1 YKALDR
7 LQSLEILRYTQ
18 DDKKESRE
26 QNRVVILNEVK
37 NLAGCKALDRLQD
50 LEILRY
56 TQDDKKES
64 REQNRVVI
72 LNEVKNLA
80 GCKP

>member
-1 YKALDR
+1 MIISQFK
-7 LQSLEILRYTQ
+7 ILI
-18 DDKKESRE
+18 
-26 QNRVVILNEVK
+26 VILNEVR
-37 NLAGCKALDRLQD
+37 NLAGCKALDCLQD

-80 GCKP
+80 GCKALTAYSLEIPRYTQDNKKE